1 MLNRAYFG
9 WISSYHLCINL
20 VGISIRLCVIS
31 GLNDLIFCITF
42 WCARILTIIYLFDL
56 LTKTIKTSKD
66 K

>member
-20 VGISIRLCVIS
+20 VCISIRLCVIS
-31 GLNDLIFCITF
+31 GLNYLLFCIVF
-42 WCARILTIIYLFDL
+42 WCACILTIIDLFDL
-56 LTKTIKTSKD
+56 LIKMIKTSKE